1 MTVQV
6 YIPSPL
12 ASYTGEAN
20 RVQAGGASLAELLA
34 ELDRRYPGIRFR
46 IITEQDDIRR
56 HIKIF
61 VNGGQVSDLA
71 APLAAGDEVMIVCAL
86 SGG

>member
-1 MTVQV
+1 MTKV

-12 ASYTGEAN
+12 AGYTG
-20 RVQAGGASLAELLA
+20 QASEVAGSGATLAELLQR
-34 ELDRRYPGIRFR
+34 LDQRYPGIRFR
-46 IITEQDDIRR
+46 IINEQDQIRR

-61 VNGGQVSDLA
+61 VNSEPAADLA
-71 APLAAGDEVMIVCAL
+71 APLYAADEVMIVCAL

>member
-20 RVQAGGASLAELLA
+20 RVQAGGASVAELLA

-46 IITEQDDIRR
+46 IVNEQDEIRR
-56 HIKIF
+56 HIRIF
-61 VNGGQVSDLA
+61 VNREQVRDLA
-71 APLAAGDEVMIVCAL
+71 VPLRVSDEVMIVCAL

>member
-20 RVQAGGASLAELLA
+20 RVQAGGASVAELLA

-46 IITEQDDIRR
+46 IVNEQDEIRR
-56 HIKIF
+56 HIRIF
-61 VNGGQVSDLA
+61 VNREQVRDLA
-71 APLAAGDEVMIVCAL
+71 VALRVSDEVMIVCAL

>member
-1 MTVQV
+1 MKV

-12 ASYTGEAN
+12 CSYTQEASS
-20 RVQAGGASLAELLA
+20 VDAAGASVGELLA
-34 ELDRRYPGIRFR
+34 DLDRRYPGIRFR
-46 IITEQDDIRR
+46 IINEQDEIRR

-61 VNGGQVSDLA
+61 VNSDPVSALSAPLGGQ
-71 APLAAGDEVMIVCAL
+71 DEVMIVCAL